1 MKIVMIGGSGLIG
14 SKVATR
20 IHEQGHQ
27 AVPASPD
34 SGVNTLTGEGVAAAL
49 NGADVVV
56 DVSNS
61 PSFEDAA
68 VLKFFETSTTNL
80 LAAEAA
86 AGVGHHVALSIVGSD
101 RLPDSGYMRAK
112 VAQEKLIR
120 NSSIPYSIVRATQF
134 FEFGKRIADDATDGT
149 TVHIAPV
156 LFQPIAA
163 TDVAI
168 SLDNALISE
177 ATFTAPAH
185 GTINVQHGAVHSAAP
200 LVARPRVR
208 GQGDGDRE
216 SPLRHAGSL
225 ALSRG

>member
-1 MKIVMIGGSGLIG
+1 MKIVIIGGSGLIG
-14 SKVATR
+14 SKVVTR
-20 IHEQGHQ
+20 LREQGHQ

-86 AGVGHHVALSIVGSD
+86 AGGHHVALSIVGSD

-112 VAQEKLIR
+112 VAQETAIKDATV
-120 NSSIPYSIVRATQF
+120 PYTILRATQF
-134 FEFGKRIADDATDGT
+134 FEFIGSIADGSTDGD
-149 TVHIAPV
+149 TVRLSPALMQPV
-156 LFQPIAA
+156 AA
-163 TDVAI
+163 DDVAA
-168 SLDNALISE
+168 AL
-177 ATFTAPAH
+177 A
-185 GTINVQHGAVHSAAP
+185 
-200 LVARPRVR
+200 
-208 GQGDGDRE
+208 D
-216 SPLRHAGSL
+216 
-225 ALSRG
+225 